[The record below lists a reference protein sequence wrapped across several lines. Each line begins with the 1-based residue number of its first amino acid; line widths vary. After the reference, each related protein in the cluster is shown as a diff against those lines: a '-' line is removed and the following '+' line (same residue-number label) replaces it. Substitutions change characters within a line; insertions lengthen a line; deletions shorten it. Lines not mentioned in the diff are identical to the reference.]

1 MADFASKL
9 QQLSERG
16 TPVGAEEL
24 IERVAAE
31 LAGDPLVV
39 VSKQREGI
47 LMTTTDQPASTKG
60 SGPRR
65 GLAWGLVAFV
75 AILTMGG
82 LYFAFS
88 GDADDVVGQVTVPT
102 PTTVPEPTVIIPWGG
117 AGPRAHLTVMLP
129 DDWETNDGWVV
140 KADADVEPSDPPDTA
155 GRRSFIRV
163 GSSVVANI
171 YSEPCNSTLLDPP
184 LGPTVDD
191 LATAFADAWGAG
203 ATAPTEVTLDGF
215 VGKQMVL
222 TVPADVDFADCVSEH
237 YMAWRDTGGG
247 DRSYQGPGQI
257 QESWI
262 VDVEGER
269 LLIEASYFPEISP
282 ENRAELQ
289 QVIDSIQIEPE

>member
-1 MADFASKL
+1 MADFDTKL
-9 QQLSERG
+9 QQLSNRG

-24 IERVAAE
+24 IERIEAE

-39 VSKQREGI
+39 VTKQREGT
-47 LMTTTDQPASTKG
+47 LMTHTDQPVTTKG
-60 SGPRR
+60 PGPGR
-65 GLAWGLVAFV
+65 GLAWAAVAFA
-75 AILTMGG
+75 AILAVGG

-88 GDADDVVGQVTVPT
+88 GDDDEAVDQVAVPT
-102 PTTVPEPTVIIPWGG
+102 PTTVPEPTVIVPWGG
-117 AGPRAHLTVMLP
+117 PGPRAHLTVMLP
-129 DDWETNDGWVV
+129 DDWEVNDGWIVTGDD
-140 KADADVEPSDPPDTA
+140 DAVPRT
-155 GRRSFIRV
+155 FMRV

-171 YSEPCNSTLLDPP
+171 YSEPCQSTLLDPP

-191 LATAFADAWGAG
+191 LATAFADVWGAN
-203 ATAPTEVTLDGF
+203 ATTPTEVTLDGF

-222 TVPADVDFADCVSEH
+222 TVPADVDFADCVTEH

>member
-1 MADFASKL
+1 MADFERKL
-9 QQLSERG
+9 QQLSKRG

-24 IERVAAE
+24 IERIEAE

-39 VSKQREGI
+39 VTKQREGV
-47 LMTTTDQPASTKG
+47 LMTNTDQPVPTKG
-60 SGPRR
+60 PGPGR
-65 GLAWGLVAFV
+65 GFGWALVAFV
-75 AILTMGG
+75 AVLTVGG

-88 GDADDVVGQVTVPT
+88 GDDDEVVDQVAVPT
-102 PTTVPEPTVIIPWGG
+102 PTTVPEPTVIVPWGG
-117 AGPRAHLTVMLP
+117 PGPRAHVTVMLL
-129 DDWETNDGWVV
+129 DGWEVADGFVV
-140 KADADVEPSDPPDTA
+140 KADADVEPSDPPDTV

-184 LGPTVDD
+184 VGPTVDD
-191 LATAFADAWGAG
+191 LATAFADVWGTN
-203 ATAPTEVTLDGF
+203 ATTPTEVTLDGF

-222 TVPADVDFADCVSEH
+222 TVPADVDFADCFDGH
-237 YMAWRDTGGG
+237 YMAWHIGGA
-247 DRSYQGPGQI
+247 DRSFQGPGQI